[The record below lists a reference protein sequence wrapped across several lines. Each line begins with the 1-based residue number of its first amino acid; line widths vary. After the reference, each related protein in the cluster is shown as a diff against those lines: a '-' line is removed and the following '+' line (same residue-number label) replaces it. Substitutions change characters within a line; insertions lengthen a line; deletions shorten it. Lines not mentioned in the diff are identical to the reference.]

1 VKQWYQNT
9 TDNDLRYWGLD
20 YPPLT
25 AYQSFV
31 HGIFLN
37 AVEPAAV
44 ALHTSR
50 GYENTSSKLLM
61 RWTVLSSDILVF
73 FPAVL
78 VFVALYYRQHTNQE
92 QAWALAMIL
101 LQPALMLIDH
111 GHFQVLPMLSIQL
124 IALHFI
130 TCSQSCPEFM
140 SNC

>member
-1 VKQWYQNT
+1 
-9 TDNDLRYWGLD
+9 
-20 YPPLT
+20 
-25 AYQSFV
+25 
-31 HGIFLN
+31 
-37 AVEPAAV
+37 
-44 ALHTSR
+44 
-50 GYENTSSKLLM
+50 M

-78 VFVALYYRQHTNQE
+78 VFVALYYRQHANQE

-111 GHFQVLPMLSIQL
+111 GHFQVLPLLSIQL